1 MKSIPFKGLDAMQDP
16 SEMTETVSDRV

>member
-1 MKSIPFKGLDAMQDP
+1 MQDP